1 MKTRLLAAFSILL
14 MTLFSASYSSAQVD
28 LSPGIGRV
36 SLIHGDVSTQRGDS
50 GERPAAALNQPLVSR
65 DKGSTGE
72 RSRAE
77 LQLDYGNVLRLSD
90 HSQATIATL
99 ERSDNRS
106 HLGQGLANYSVL
118 RG

>member
-50 GERPAAALNQPLVSR
+50 GEWAAAALNQPLVSG
-65 DKGSTGE
+65 DKVSTGE

-77 LQLDYGNVLRLSD
+77 VQLDYGNILRLSD

-99 ERSDNRS
+99 ERS
-106 HLGQGLANYSVL
+106 HIQIQLGQGLGS
-118 RG
+118 GC